1 MNDRFIIIEDKYI
14 YDTKYNTGFI
24 GVESVCKYMNEMER
38 ENQDLYKTLSVAS
51 NKDIIRINL
60 IKELQ
65 DELKK
70 YREREEIKK

>member
-24 GVESVCKYMNEMER
+24 GVESVCGYMNEMWR
-38 ENQDLYKTLSVAS
+38 ENQDLYETLSVAS

-60 IKELQ
+60 IEELQ
-65 DELKK
+65 EELKK
-70 YREREEIKK
+70 YREREGIKK